1 MARQKI
7 AARVIASL
15 LVVVVSTSSLARAVV
30 AKTTV
35 NIGGLFPLKTAA
47 DRSTSGRQNLAAVML
62 AIDQLNDKNDGIND
76 NLLTN
81 FTVRI
86 VLLAYCLICALFFV
100 FVVVFFVVVVFGF
113 FQYLCPGLNNSIG
126 A

>member
-1 MARQKI
+1 MTRQKKS
-7 AARVIASL
+7 ASVAVTL
-15 LVVVVSTSSLARAVV
+15 IVVVVVSTFSLARAVV

-76 NLLTN
+76 NLLAN

-86 VLLAYCLICALFFV
+86 VVLCAL
-100 FVVVFFVVVVFGF
+100 
-113 FQYLCPGLNNSIG
+113 IT
-126 A
+126 